1 MPYLFGLG
9 EEAAASGVPL
19 MRPMVLE
26 FPDDPAAAYLDRQYM
41 LGPDL
46 LVAPVFRADGRV
58 PFYLPV
64 GEWTHLLTGA
74 RVVGGRWIEERHDV
88 FSLPLYVRPGAVL
101 PWGAREDRPDH
112 DYLDGLTWRVY
123 PGGSGTIE
131 RRIATP
137 DGRTASFTIDRTGV
151 TE

>member
-9 EEAAASGVPL
+9 EEAAASDVPL

-26 FPDDPAAAYLDRQYM
+26 FPDDPAAYLDRQYM

-58 PFYLPV
+58 SFYLPA
-64 GEWTHLLTGA
+64 GEWTHLLTGV
-74 RVVGGRWIEERHDV
+74 RVVGGRWIEEQHDV

-101 PWGAREDRPDH
+101 PWGAREDRPDY
-112 DYLDGLTWRVY
+112 DYLDGLT
-123 PGGSGTIE
+123 GGSTRVGAVPSSVGS
-131 RRIATP
+131 RRPTVAPPPSPSIA
-137 DGRTASFTIDRTGV
+137 R
-151 TE
+151 E